1 MFDSFEF
8 HIGKQIDW
16 RQLQELLQEYGY
28 TRVGAVGERGDYA
41 IRGGVLDLFLPV
53 FEAPLRIEFSD
64 NVVETIR
71 TFKPVSG
78 ETIEEHQAVI
88 LLPKG
93 LEHLRQRRRS
103 VEIGERVPIENF
115 VDLHKGDAVVHVE
128 HGIGIYKGTQK
139 IKTAGGWDDH
149 LVLQYA
155 GGDKLFVPCE
165 QMFLVQ
171 RYIGFE
177 GKTPRLSKLGSRLWH
192 LLKEKAR
199 KGALSVAQD
208 LLTLQA
214 KRALLEGYQFS
225 ADVEW
230 QKGFEESFPYEETPD
245 QLTAVAEVK
254 KDMESPQPMDRLIC
268 GDVGYGKTEVAM
280 RAAFKAIMDH
290 KQVVILVPTTILAEQ
305 HYQTFS
311 ERIKEFPIR
320 VEMLSRFRTPAAQAE
335 IVDGLR
341 EGRVDIVIGTHRLLS
356 GDIQFKELGL
366 VIIDE
371 EQRFGVKHK
380 ERLKRLRLQVD
391 VLTLTATPIPRTLYL
406 ALMGA
411 RNMSVINTPPQNR
424 IPVETYVG
432 DWDKEVI
439 QEAIERELG
448 RRGQVFIV
456 HNRIET
462 IDSVAKKIKELVPR
476 ARMAVAHGR
485 MSSRELEKIMIGF
498 GRGELDILISTTI
511 IESGID
517 IPNANTLIVDRADL
531 FGLADLYQLRGR
543 VGRFNRKAHAYFLIS
558 NVGATP
564 FDGVYPERSRRA
576 QGKHAPPLPA
586 NAAKRLGAIER
597 YTALGSGFKI
607 AMEDLQIR
615 GAGNVLGTEQH
626 GHITAVGFDLYCR
639 LLRGTI
645 EQLKGQ
651 QQKLEKAA

>member
-8 HIGKQIDW
+8 HIGKQVDW
-16 RQLQELLQEYGY
+16 RQLQELLREYGY
-28 TRVGAVGERGDYA
+28 TRVGAVGERGDYS

-71 TFKPVSG
+71 TFKPLSG

-88 LLPKG
+88 LFPKG
-93 LEHLRQRRRS
+93 LEHVRHRRRS

-115 VDLHKGDAVVHVE
+115 VDLRKGDAVVHLE
-128 HGIGIYKGTQK
+128 HGIGIYRGTEK
-139 IKTAGGWDDH
+139 IKVTGGWSDH
-149 LVLQYA
+149 LVLEYH
-155 GGDKLFVPCE
+155 GRDKLFVPCE

-171 RYIGFE
+171 RYVGFE

-214 KRALLEGYQFS
+214 KRSLLEGYQFS

-230 QKGFEESFPYEETPD
+230 QKAFEESFPYEETPD
-245 QLTAVAEVK
+245 QLIAIAEVK
-254 KDMESPQPMDRLIC
+254 KDMESLQPMDRLLC

-320 VEMLSRFRTPAAQAE
+320 VEMLSRFQTPAAQTE

-341 EGRVDIVIGTHRLLS
+341 EGLVDIVIGTHRLLS

-406 ALMGA
+406 ALMGV

-439 QEAIERELG
+439 QEAIERELA
-448 RRGQVFIV
+448 RQGQIFIV
-456 HNRIET
+456 HNHIET
-462 IDSVAKKIKELVPR
+462 IDFVAKKIKELIPR
-476 ARMAVAHGR
+476 ARMAVAHGQ

-498 GRGELDILISTTI
+498 SRGKIDILISTTI

-558 NVGATP
+558 SVGAA
-564 FDGVYPERSRRA
+564 RRT
-576 QGKHAPPLPA
+576 APTLAA

-615 GAGNVLGTEQH
+615 GAGNVIGTEQH

-639 LLRGTI
+639 LLQGAI

>member
-1 MFDSFEF
+1 MFDSYEL

-16 RQLQELLQEYGY
+16 RQFQELLQEYGY

-93 LEHLRQRRRS
+93 LEHLHQRRRS
-103 VEIGERVPIENF
+103 VDSTSLTTLEIGERVPIENF
-115 VDLHKGDAVVHVE
+115 IDLRRGDAVVHVE
-128 HGIGIYKGTQK
+128 HGIGIYRGTQK
-139 IKTAGGWDDH
+139 IKTTGGWGDH
-149 LVLQYA
+149 LVLEYH

-177 GKTPRLSKLGSRLWH
+177 GKTPRLSKLGSRLWQK
-192 LLKEKAR
+192 LKEKAQ
-199 KGALSVAQD
+199 KGALSVAHD

-214 KRALLEGYQFS
+214 KRTLLEGYQFS

-230 QKGFEESFPYEETPD
+230 QKAFEESFPYEETPD
-245 QLTAVAEVK
+245 QLIATAEVK
-254 KDMESPQPMDRLIC
+254 KDMESPQPMDRLLC

-290 KQVVILVPTTILAEQ
+290 KQAAILVPTTILAEQ

-311 ERIKEFPIR
+311 ERVKEFPIR

-335 IVDGLR
+335 IAEGLR

-476 ARMAVAHGR
+476 ARMAVAHGQ
-485 MSSRELEKIMIGF
+485 MNSRELEKIMIRF
-498 GRGELDILISTTI
+498 SHGELDILISTTI

-543 VGRFNRKAHAYFLIS
+543 VGRFNRKAYAYFLVS
-558 NVGATP
+558 TVGAYGHT
-564 FDGVYPERSRRA
+564 
-576 QGKHAPPLPA
+576 HLPA

-639 LLRGTI
+639 LLRGAI
-645 EQLKGQ
+645 EQLKTQ

>member
-1 MFDSFEF
+1 MFDSFEL

-16 RQLQELLQEYGY
+16 RQFQELLQEYGY
-28 TRVGAVGERGDYA
+28 TRVGAIGERGDYA

-53 FEAPLRIEFSD
+53 FEAPLRIEFSG
-64 NVVETIR
+64 NAVETIR
-71 TFKPVSG
+71 TFKPSSG

-93 LEHLRQRRRS
+93 LGHLHQRWRP

-115 VDLHKGDAVVHVE
+115 VDLRKGDAVVHVE
-128 HGIGIYKGTQK
+128 HGIGIYRGTQK
-139 IKTAGGWDDH
+139 IKTTGGWDDH
-149 LVLQYA
+149 LVLEYH

-177 GKTPRLSKLGSRLWH
+177 GKTPRLSKLGSRLWQK
-192 LLKEKAR
+192 LKEKAQ
-199 KGALSVAQD
+199 KGALSVAHD
-208 LLTLQA
+208 LLALQA

-230 QKGFEESFPYEETPD
+230 QRVFEESFPYEETPD
-245 QLTAVAEVK
+245 QLIAAADVK
-254 KDMESPQPMDRLIC
+254 KDMESPQAMDRLLC

-280 RAAFKAIMDH
+280 RAAFKAVMDH
-290 KQVVILVPTTILAEQ
+290 KQVAILVPTTILAEQ

-311 ERIKEFPIR
+311 ERIKRFPIR
-320 VEMLSRFRTPAAQAE
+320 VEMLSRFRTPAVQAE
-335 IVDGLR
+335 IVKELKEGL
-341 EGRVDIVIGTHRLLS
+341 VDIVIGTHRLLS

-366 VIIDE
+366 VIVDE
-371 EQRFGVKHK
+371 EQRFGVRHK

-432 DWDKEVI
+432 DWDREVI
-439 QEAIERELG
+439 QEAIERELA
-448 RRGQVFIV
+448 RQGQIFIV

-476 ARMAVAHGR
+476 ARMAVAHGQ
-485 MSSRELEKIMIGF
+485 MNSRELEKIMIGF
-498 GRGELDILISTTI
+498 SRGELDILISTTI

-543 VGRFNRKAHAYFLIS
+543 VGRFSRKAYAYFLIS
-558 NVGATP
+558 NVGTTP
-564 FDGVYPERSRRA
+564 FDYA
-576 QGKHAPPLPA
+576 QDKHASPLPA

-639 LLRGTI
+639 LLRGAI

>member
-1 MFDSFEF
+1 MFDTYEL

-16 RQLQELLQEYGY
+16 HQLQELLQEYGY
-28 TRVGAVGERGDYA
+28 VRVGAIGERGDYA

-64 NVVETIR
+64 NTVESIR
-71 TFKPVSG
+71 TFKPSSG

-93 LEHLRQRRRS
+93 LGHLHQRQRS
-103 VEIGERVPIENF
+103 LEMGEKIPIENF
-115 VDLHKGDAVVHVE
+115 VDLRKGDAVVHLE
-128 HGIGIYKGTQK
+128 HGIGIYRGTQK
-139 IKTAGGWDDH
+139 IKVTGGWGDH
-149 LVLQYA
+149 LVLEYA
-155 GGDKLFVPCE
+155 SGDKLFVPCE

-177 GKTPRLSKLGSRLWH
+177 GKTPHLSKLGSRLWQK
-192 LLKEKAR
+192 LKEKAQ

-225 ADVEW
+225 EDTQW
-230 QKGFEESFPYEETPD
+230 QKVFEESFPYEETPD
-245 QLTAVAEVK
+245 QLIATAEVK
-254 KDMESPQPMDRLIC
+254 KDMESLQPMDRLLC

-290 KQVVILVPTTILAEQ
+290 KQVAILVPTTILAEQ
-305 HYQTFS
+305 HYQTFA

-335 IVDGLR
+335 VVKGLR
-341 EGRVDIVIGTHRLLS
+341 TGQVDIVIGTHRLLS
-356 GDIQFKELGL
+356 CDIEFKELGL

-371 EQRFGVKHK
+371 EQRFGVQHK
-380 ERLKRLRLQVD
+380 EKLKKLRLQVD

-411 RNMSVINTPPQNR
+411 RNVSLINTPPQNR

-432 DWDKEVI
+432 DWDKEMI
-439 QEAIERELG
+439 QSAVERELA
-448 RRGQVFIV
+448 RQGQVFIV

-462 IDSVAKKIKELVPR
+462 IDSVAQKIKELVPK
-476 ARMAVAHGR
+476 ARTAVAHGQ
-485 MSSRELEKIMIGF
+485 MGSRELEKIMLGF
-498 GRGELDILISTTI
+498 SHGELDILISTTI

-543 VGRFNRKAHAYFLIS
+543 VGRFNRKAYAYFLVS
-558 NVGATP
+558 PVGAT
-564 FDGVYPERSRRA
+564 DAS
-576 QGKHAPPLPA
+576 PLPA

-597 YTALGSGFKI
+597 YIALGSGFKI

-615 GAGNVLGTEQH
+615 GAGNVIGTEQH

-639 LLRGTI
+639 LLRAAT
-645 EQLKGQ
+645 EQLKAQ